1 MQMVYRRQKT
11 LLLLRQN
18 LIGLWKS
25 LFDTFA
31 EGLDLMIYEVISSP
45 FLSTATSIQLEVLR
59 AGILQRGIQLIQ

>member
-1 MQMVYRRQKT
+1 MVYRRQKT

-31 EGLDLMIYEVISSP
+31 EGLDLMIQEVTSSP
-45 FLSTATSIQLEVLR
+45 FLYTAESIQLEVLR
-59 AGILQRGIQLIQ
+59 AIILQKGIQVIQ